1 LGLNS
6 CTDKGVPLP
15 IDNKL
20 IDNLL
25 KDYKTPEEIL
35 GDHGLLKQ
43 LILLA
48 NPQPDDGASL
58 AK

>member
-1 LGLNS
+1 M
-6 CTDKGVPLP
+6 P

-35 GDHGLLKQ
+35 GD
-43 LILLA
+43 
-48 NPQPDDGASL
+48 NGACSSNL
-58 AK
+58 QKPC